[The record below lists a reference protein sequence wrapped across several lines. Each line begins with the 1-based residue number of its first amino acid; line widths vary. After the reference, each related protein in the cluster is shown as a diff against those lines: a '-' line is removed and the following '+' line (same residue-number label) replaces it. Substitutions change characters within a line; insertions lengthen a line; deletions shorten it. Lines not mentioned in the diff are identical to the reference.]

1 MKFIVT
7 TAGYFYDDSRARSKY
22 EDIGFTFKDYKDCR
36 QDGRVVIDNG
46 GVEIELNTLDDLM
59 AFSDKFGQ
67 LVVSNDP
74 PSITI
79 YDDYME

>member
-1 MKFIVT
+1 MKFTVT
-7 TAGYFYDDSRARSKY
+7 TAGYFYDVSKARSKY
-22 EDIGFTFKDYKDCR
+22 ESAGFTFKESKDYD
-36 QDGRVVIDNG
+36 DRVVIDNRE
-46 GVEIELNTLDDLM
+46 VEVELNTLDDLM

-74 PSITI
+74 PNITI

>member
-1 MKFIVT
+1 MKFTVT
-7 TAGYFYDDSRARSKY
+7 TAGYFYDASKLSNY
-22 EDIGFTFKDYKDCR
+22 ESIGFTFKDSKDHS
-36 QDGRVVIDNG
+36 DRVVIDNDE
-46 GVEIELNTLDDLM
+46 VEVELNTLDDLM

-74 PSITI
+74 PSIAI

>member
-1 MKFIVT
+1 MKFTVT
-7 TAGYFYDDSRARSKY
+7 TAGYFYDASKLSKY
-22 EDIGFTFKDYKDCR
+22 EDIGFTFKGYKDHSDR
-36 QDGRVVIDNG
+36 AVIDNG
-46 GVEIELNTLDDLM
+46 EVEVELNTLDDLM

>member
-1 MKFIVT
+1 MKFTVT
-7 TAGYFYDDSRARSKY
+7 TAGYFYDASKARSKY
-22 EDIGFTFKDYKDCR
+22 ESIGFTFKDYKDHS
-36 QDGRVVIDNG
+36 DRVVIDNRE
-46 GVEIELNTLDDLM
+46 VEVELSTLDDLM

-74 PSITI
+74 PNITI